1 MSVAQSCA
9 PCREGR
15 MVPIPQPAPTWLHAS
30 FVRLGAGPSRLEH
43 VPPPAVDRSRMAG
56 CAVSMFGRY
65 RATQGGD
72 LALCRWSAGPRA
84 LVRVAGIASLG
95 CESRGRAQGQLVAL
109 DPRHVP
115 PFEAVCMAEGI
126 LGVFG
131 LPAMRTQ
138 SCR

>member
-30 FVRLGAGPSRLEH
+30 FVRLGAGPSRLEYR
-43 VPPPAVDRSRMAG
+43 PPPAVDRPRVARTF
-56 CAVSMFGRY
+56 VSMFGGH

-72 LALCRWSAGPRA
+72 LALCRWSAGSRA

-95 CESRGRAQGQLVAL
+95 CESRGRAQGELVAL
-109 DPRHVP
+109 DPRDVP
-115 PFEAVCMAEGI
+115 PSEAVRMAK
-126 LGVFG
+126 
-131 LPAMRTQ
+131 
-138 SCR
+138 